1 MNISN
6 SLKGEILA
14 DIVRC
19 KAQIEIKGSETLFTE
34 LVSKYSVID
43 PDFQKGIPTT
53 GKVALPGSEFDYRR
67 EIQAIASKLDM
78 WIKVYSESGQENAN
92 PLKDKIVSFI
102 DRGEEIKALEFH
114 PASDDFP
121 FSYIS
126 GPKFDTWMAEI
137 HSFNSR
143 HLADYPLHDDIE
155 KIYSTYKQD
164 PSSYDAMLA
173 ILRAIQADDE
183 FFSSSTF
190 SNDKGETNSRNMS
203 NQVFIVHGHDDTA
216 KIELARTLESL
227 GFDAIILHEQASEGR
242 TVIEKIEAKSDVA
255 FGVVLYTECDLGRA
269 KEASID
275 EEQSRARQNVV
286 FEHGY
291 LIGKLGRSHV
301 CALVKGNIELPGD
314 ISGVVY
320 IPLDP
325 QGAWKFDLVKEMKA
339 AGLNVDANNLLK

>member
-1 MNISN
+1 MDISD
-6 SLKGEILA
+6 SLKREILA
-14 DIVRC
+14 DIARC
-19 KAQIEIKGSETLFTE
+19 KAQTAIKGSETLYAE
-34 LVSKYSVID
+34 LVSKYSVIE
-43 PDFQKGIPTT
+43 PNFQKGIPTT
-53 GKVALPGSEFDYRR
+53 GKIAPAGSEFDYRR
-67 EIQAIASKLDM
+67 EIRAIASKLDM
-78 WIKVYSESGQENAN
+78 WMKVYSESNKETAN

-102 DRGEEIKALEFH
+102 SRGEEIKAVEFH
-114 PASDDFP
+114 PATDNFP
-121 FSYIS
+121 FSYVS
-126 GPKFDTWMAEI
+126 GPRFDTWMAEI
-137 HSFNSR
+137 HTFNSR
-143 HLADYPLHDDIE
+143 HLSNHPLHDSIE

-164 PSSYDAMLA
+164 ESSYDDMLG

-183 FFSSSTF
+183 FFKNIAF
-190 SNDKGETNSRNMS
+190 SNDKGETNPRNMS

-216 KIELARTLESL
+216 KIELARTLEIL